1 MRPERTAIG
10 ASIITNSFL
19 GVPYYNYS
27 IMGPKPDFAVKA
39 SILDRERGPG
49 ESEAESPGCSK
60 VTSIVQS
67 LCRYC
72 TGTPVAR
79 VLNKFAPGLK

>member
-1 MRPERTAIG
+1 M
-10 ASIITNSFL
+10 AS
-19 GVPYYNYS
+19 
-27 IMGPKPDFAVKA
+27 A
-39 SILDRERGPG
+39 
-49 ESEAESPGCSK
+49 K

-79 VLNKFAPGLK
+79 VLNKFVENQFEKLERLLEMHEDRAQVFESVGILHKGGTEFCKA